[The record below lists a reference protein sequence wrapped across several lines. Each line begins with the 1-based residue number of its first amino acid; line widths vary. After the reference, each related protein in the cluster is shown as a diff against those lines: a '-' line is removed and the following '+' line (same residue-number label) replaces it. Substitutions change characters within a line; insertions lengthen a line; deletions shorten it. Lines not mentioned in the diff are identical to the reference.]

1 MSLYIRMK
9 KKVVESVGMNF
20 QLISLAEA
28 VTEAELLNE
37 IFCLNED
44 PSVHG
49 ILVQMPL
56 PKHIDERNIADS
68 LKPEKDVDA
77 FHSLNVAK
85 LVKNENPTFISCIP
99 KGCIELLQI
108 SDLDGLDGKHAV
120 VIGRSNTV
128 GDQWHVCWSIIIA
141 LLPGAT
147 QKPKI
152 LKSTFVVEILLLL
165 RAASRS
171 LCKHHGSN
179 QAQL

>member
-1 MSLYIRMK
+1 MSIIASATEAKLLDGAELARSIRATIGVGVAQLKERHNGFAPSLAVIQVGGREDLSLYIRMK

-99 KGCIELLQI
+99 KGCI
-108 SDLDGLDGKHAV
+108 
-120 VIGRSNTV
+120 
-128 GDQWHVCWSIIIA
+128 
-141 LLPGAT
+141 
-147 QKPKI
+147 
-152 LKSTFVVEILLLL
+152 
-165 RAASRS
+165 
-171 LCKHHGSN
+171 
-179 QAQL
+179 